1 MSRWFTRWLATSI
14 AALTLASCAS
24 AAPTAAPEFTG
35 IAHWINSPPLTMAKL
50 RGKVVLIDFWT
61 YSCINCLRTLPYVT
75 RWYDTYKDQG
85 LVVVGVHSPEFD
97 FEKSEANVERA
108 VRHFG
113 IHYPVAMD
121 NDMATWNAWGNQF
134 WPAEYL
140 VDRNGNV
147 VLHHY
152 GEGHYAEMENAIR
165 KELAMAPMTAKAAA
179 GQAGLGGIRSPEMY
193 FGLDRVRNLAN
204 LVALPRLS
212 HRYTAP
218 SSVPLNQ
225 FALDGRWR
233 LTGTYAEA
241 TGDDA
246 GIRLHFDS
254 GKVYMVASSETPV
267 TLSISVDG
275 KPQPPVTVHDSR
287 LYTLYDGTD
296 YRPHVIRIDVPKA
309 GLRAYTFTFG

>member
-1 MSRWFTRWLATSI
+1 MHRWTTRLLQLAVAI
-14 AALTLASCAS
+14 AGLMLVSCA
-24 AAPTAAPEFTG
+24 AAATQAPEFSG
-35 IAHWINSPPLTMAKL
+35 IAHWINSPPLTMSKL

-85 LVVVGVHSPEFD
+85 LVVVGVHSPEFE
-97 FEKSEANVERA
+97 FEKSESNVERA
-108 VRHFG
+108 VKHFG
-113 IHYPVAMD
+113 IRYPVAMD
-121 NDMATWNAWGNQF
+121 NDMATWNAWSNQF

-152 GEGHYAEMENAIR
+152 GEGRYAEMENAIR
-165 KELAMAPMTAKAAA
+165 KELAMAPMSSATTTAPNLA
-179 GQAGLGGIRSPEMY
+179 GIRSPEMY

-204 LVALPRLS
+204 IATLPRLS
-212 HRYTAP
+212 HDYAAP
-218 SSVPLNQ
+218 SKLPVNQ
-225 FALDGRWR
+225 FALDGHWK
-233 LTGTYAEA
+233 LTGTHAEA

-267 TLSISVDG
+267 TLAITVDG
-275 KPQPPVTVHDSR
+275 HAQPPVTVHESR
-287 LYTLYDGTD
+287 LYTLYDGSD
-296 YRPHVIRIDVPKA
+296 YGPHVIMIGVPKA